1 MTCGSA
7 INCVSFSHLLCLC
20 VGELGRG
27 RQSIVKVT
35 ARALTMETRR
45 VQVEKGDVA
54 VKDDAC
60 AVLSG
65 WRGAL

>member
-1 MTCGSA
+1 M
-7 INCVSFSHLLCLC
+7 N
-20 VGELGRG
+20 
-27 RQSIVKVT
+27 QSIVKVT

-65 WRGAL
+65 SVAALVKSS